1 MLNFIFDH
9 WVGIL
14 LASVAAIIVAG
25 IWYSPIAFG
34 KAWQKEAKIKDKD
47 LRGGSPIKYLVAL
60 FMILLTAVVLER
72 FMVIKG
78 EAMIDLRKV
87 DSEELISFKVN
98 GNEPSYIDMP
108 IWYTHNIKNIGLEDL
123 LTVFWINEFYDQD
136 NPDTYLLEV

>member
-14 LASVAAIIVAG
+14 LASLAAIIVAG

-60 FMILLTAVVLER
+60 LMILLTAVVLER
-72 FMVIKG
+72 FMVITNPQSMY
-78 EAMIDLRKV
+78 EAAKVAAWIWLGFVVTYVVAGGLFENVSIKLMIIDLSGQFFILAAMGATLYAV
-87 DSEELISFKVN
+87 GF
-98 GNEPSYIDMP
+98 
-108 IWYTHNIKNIGLEDL
+108 
-123 LTVFWINEFYDQD
+123 
-136 NPDTYLLEV
+136 